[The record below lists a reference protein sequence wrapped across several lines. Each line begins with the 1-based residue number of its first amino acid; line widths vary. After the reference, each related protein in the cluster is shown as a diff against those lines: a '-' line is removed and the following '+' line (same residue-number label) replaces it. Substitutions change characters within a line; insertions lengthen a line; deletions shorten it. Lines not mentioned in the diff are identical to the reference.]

1 MGDSMNPSE
10 NLDSPTVLLRRLH
23 RWRMAFFGL
32 MILIAGLTTGAAVTL
47 LVVDW
52 RGPDRPGPPDR
63 AYQMML
69 GRIMPRLHLSP
80 EQAEQAGPVLRKYMQ
95 RLEDIREQGRL
106 QISKELQR
114 MDEEMSAVLRPDQQQ
129 LWRNLMQDLPGQFQR
144 GPGRYGSGPKGPFGP
159 RGGTQGRFRK
169 SAEGSSPSP
178 NDPAPPN

>member
-47 LVVDW
+47 LVADW
-52 RGPDRPGPPDR
+52 QGPDRPAPPDR

-69 GRIMPRLHLSP
+69 DRIMPRLHLSP
-80 EQAEQAGPVLRKYMQ
+80 EQAEHAGPVLRKYMQ

-129 LWRNLMQDLPGQFQR
+129 LWRSLMRDLPGQFPR
-144 GPGRYGSGPKGPFGP
+144 GPGRYGPGPKGPFGP
-159 RGGTQGRFRK
+159 RGGAPGRFRK
-169 SAEGSSPSP
+169 SAEGSSPLP
-178 NDPAPPN
+178 NAPAPPD